1 MIWRSL
7 AMLSCM
13 EAFIFFAPG
22 VATFLVLITHAAIHA
37 DRPEERLQ
45 IEEAYAV
52 LGFVN
57 VLVKTFNT
65 FPRAIKGFD
74 EARISF
80 RRIERFLILPE
91 ANAAGGDSGTS
102 SARSQLVGSAAEPAD
117 PANIQAPAG
126 LDGAADSAELM
137 VSIRGACAA
146 WGGPGVDRP
155 AAAIAQVH
163 ALPPADD
170 AATTTAAT
178 TLAAPVPT
186 PADTGVSADGVAAAF
201 GLHGMEL
208 SVRRGELVL
217 LLGEVG
223 SGKSSSCRWCW
234 GRWA

>member
-102 SARSQLVGSAAEPAD
+102 SARRRDNFKFMKLPSSQINATITKYTNDQTTSRLTRRKPRRAAYE
-117 PANIQAPAG
+117 N
-126 LDGAADSAELM
+126 
-137 VSIRGACAA
+137 
-146 WGGPGVDRP
+146 
-155 AAAIAQVH
+155 
-163 ALPPADD
+163 
-170 AATTTAAT
+170 
-178 TLAAPVPT
+178 
-186 PADTGVSADGVAAAF
+186 
-201 GLHGMEL
+201 
-208 SVRRGELVL
+208 
-217 LLGEVG
+217 
-223 SGKSSSCRWCW
+223 
-234 GRWA
+234 